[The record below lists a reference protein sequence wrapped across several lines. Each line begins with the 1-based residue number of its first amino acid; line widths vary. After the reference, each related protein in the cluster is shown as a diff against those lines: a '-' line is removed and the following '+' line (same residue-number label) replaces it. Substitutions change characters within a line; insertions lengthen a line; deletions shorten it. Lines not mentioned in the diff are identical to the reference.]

1 MKKIFFYSIAL
12 LMGAMG
18 LISCDN
24 DFELPPMVVPEA
36 PAGMEANI
44 SIADLKEA
52 YWKDDRNY
60 CDEIGKNEETGED
73 YIIEGRVVSSD
84 ASGNIYKNFIIE
96 DESGALTISVNMK
109 DIYKSYKFGQKVL
122 VRATG
127 MHIGKYNG
135 LQQLGAPEWYAAGNT
150 YETTFMEESVLT
162 AHAFQN
168 GLPDPAKVDTAM
180 VTIPELQTIK
190 NNHAE
195 LLRWTS
201 RLIRV
206 NNVRWE
212 DAGKE
217 FAGSANANR
226 NLIDENGNRLLVRN
240 SAYSDFSYDI
250 LPSGYGDVVGIL
262 SFYGTDFQMVLI
274 DANGLIGFDG
284 TTTPDKPEQPDQP
297 DQPVEGQGDGTVESP
312 FLVSQVI
319 GGTAVGNE
327 VWVEGYIVGW
337 VDGQVYTSGAN
348 FNANATSQTN
358 LMLAA
363 SADET
368 DASKCIPVQLPSGD
382 VRTALNLQTNPGN
395 YKKVVKLKG
404 NIEKYFGITG
414 VKTVTEYVLDGEAPA
429 PVEGVQFK
437 KVTTVTSGKQYLIVA
452 GTQVAQPIAA
462 DKNYG
467 WLYVSAAT
475 PENDIITV
483 SDAKSFVITATDKGY
498 TIQQSS
504 DNRYLYQEG
513 TFNSF
518 QIGAT
523 VSDSDAAWWD
533 ITPNADGTFT
543 ILNKGMNKWI
553 QYSPNYTSF
562 GSYDTLQEG
571 AVLPSLYEKL

>member
-60 CDEIGKNEETGED
+60 CEEIGKNEETGED

-150 YETTFMEESVLT
+150 YETTFMEEGVLT

-284 TTTPDKPEQPDQP
+284 TTTPDKPEQPEQP
-297 DQPVEGQGDGTVESP
+297 DQPVEGQGDGTVEAP

-319 GGTAVGNE
+319 GGSAVGNE

-368 DASKCIPVQLPSGD
+368 DAANCIPVQLPSGD
-382 VRTALNLQTNPGN
+382 VRSALNLQTNPGN

>member
-18 LISCDN
+18 LISCDT
-24 DFELPPMVVPEA
+24 DFELPHMVVPEA

-150 YETTFMEESVLT
+150 YETTFMEEGVLT

-368 DASKCIPVQLPSGD
+368 DASNCIPVQLPSGD

>member
-168 GLPDPAKVDTAM
+168 GLPDPAMVDTAM

-297 DQPVEGQGDGTVESP
+297 DQPVEGQGDGTVEAP
-312 FLVSQVI
+312 YNVSQVI

>member
-24 DFELPPMVVPEA
+24 NFELPPMVVPEA
-36 PAGMEANI
+36 PAGMDANI

-150 YETTFMEESVLT
+150 YETTFMEEGVLT

-312 FLVSQVI
+312 FNVSQVI

-368 DASKCIPVQLPSGD
+368 DAAKCIPVQLPSGD

>member
-150 YETTFMEESVLT
+150 YETTFMEEGVLT

>member
-150 YETTFMEESVLT
+150 YETTFMEEGVLT

-467 WLYVSAAT
+467 WLYVSATT

>member
-84 ASGNIYKNFIIE
+84 ASGNLYKNFIIE

-150 YETTFMEESVLT
+150 YETTFMEEGVLT

-358 LMLAA
+358 LMIAA

>member
-297 DQPVEGQGDGTVESP
+297 VEGQGDGTVESP
-312 FLVSQVI
+312 FNVSQVI

>member
-60 CDEIGKNEETGED
+60 CDEIGNNEETGED

-150 YETTFMEESVLT
+150 YETTFMEEGVLT

-467 WLYVSAAT
+467 WLYVSATT

>member
-1 MKKIFFYSIAL
+1 
-12 LMGAMG
+12 
-18 LISCDN
+18 
-24 DFELPPMVVPEA
+24 
-36 PAGMEANI
+36 
-44 SIADLKEA
+44 
-52 YWKDDRNY
+52 
-60 CDEIGKNEETGED
+60 
-73 YIIEGRVVSSD
+73 
-84 ASGNIYKNFIIE
+84 
-96 DESGALTISVNMK
+96 
-109 DIYKSYKFGQKVL
+109 
-122 VRATG
+122 
-127 MHIGKYNG
+127 
-135 LQQLGAPEWYAAGNT
+135 
-150 YETTFMEESVLT
+150 
-162 AHAFQN
+162 
-168 GLPDPAKVDTAM
+168 M

-368 DASKCIPVQLPSGD
+368 DASNCIPVQLPSGD
-382 VRTALNLQTNPGN
+382 VRTAL
-395 YKKVVKLKG
+395 
-404 NIEKYFGITG
+404 
-414 VKTVTEYVLDGEAPA
+414 
-429 PVEGVQFK
+429 
-437 KVTTVTSGKQYLIVA
+437 
-452 GTQVAQPIAA
+452 
-462 DKNYG
+462 
-467 WLYVSAAT
+467 
-475 PENDIITV
+475 
-483 SDAKSFVITATDKGY
+483 
-498 TIQQSS
+498 
-504 DNRYLYQEG
+504 
-513 TFNSF
+513 
-518 QIGAT
+518 
-523 VSDSDAAWWD
+523 
-533 ITPNADGTFT
+533 
-543 ILNKGMNKWI
+543 
-553 QYSPNYTSF
+553 
-562 GSYDTLQEG
+562 
-571 AVLPSLYEKL
+571 

>member
-24 DFELPPMVVPEA
+24 NFELPPMVVPEA

-150 YETTFMEESVLT
+150 YETTFMEEGVLT

-312 FLVSQVI
+312 FNVSQVI

-368 DASKCIPVQLPSGD
+368 DAAKCIPVQLPSGD

>member
-168 GLPDPAKVDTAM
+168 GLPDPAMVDTAM

-358 LMLAA
+358 LMIAA

>member
-150 YETTFMEESVLT
+150 YETTFMEEGVLT

-358 LMLAA
+358 LMIAA

>member
-150 YETTFMEESVLT
+150 YETTFMEEGVLT

-368 DASKCIPVQLPSGD
+368 DASNCIPVQLPSGD